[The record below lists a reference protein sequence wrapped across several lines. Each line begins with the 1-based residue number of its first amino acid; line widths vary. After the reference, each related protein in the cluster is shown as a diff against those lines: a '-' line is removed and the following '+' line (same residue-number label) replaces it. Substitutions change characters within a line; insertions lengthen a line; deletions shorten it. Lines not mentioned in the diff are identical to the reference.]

1 MNYVIGIICVISICL
16 MIYSRKKEKRAIIKK
31 LKMTNYSICIFLVI
45 NTVIES
51 VFRQTYIEHYMIFR
65 IVDNILFG
73 IVLLTGLLGI
83 WINLSEIINK
93 KKTK

>member
-1 MNYVIGIICVISICL
+1 MIGIICVISICL

-31 LKMTNYSICIFLVI
+31 LKIINYSICIFLVI